1 MGISQVDKVINNT
14 PKIKSSRTQY
24 RNSHFKQESLIPS
37 NISMPLL
44 VKAPQ
49 RKKHRDAAINTT
61 VSFKPE
67 DEGGMIVQNQ
77 TVTGK
82 IQEDQA
88 KSDGRISDG
97 ELKDPS
103 YIPVEPTDYKKSQ
116 QTAKDQPIKS
126 HTEEIKYLVF
136 WSYLLPLFQ
145 YCLKCPAY
153 ATVKRSVLIGS
164 MLIVALLCAE
174 NHETVWYS

>member
-1 MGISQVDKVINNT
+1 
-14 PKIKSSRTQY
+14 
-24 RNSHFKQESLIPS
+24 
-37 NISMPLL
+37 
-44 VKAPQ
+44 
-49 RKKHRDAAINTT
+49 
-61 VSFKPE
+61 
-67 DEGGMIVQNQ
+67 MIVQNQ